1 MFIVLPREKRRKV
14 LAKERATLALT
25 IGQERDST
33 KLENNMVPY
42 PNMEKLELNELMI
55 DLQTNKRNSQIG
67 PNDILVEQAK
77 PSIHVEL

>member
-1 MFIVLPREKRRKV
+1 
-14 LAKERATLALT
+14 LT